1 MTKDNHRQQF
11 PALANKAY
19 FNYGGQGPLP
29 EPALDAIYQA
39 YKRVQLGGP
48 FSAQVGA
55 WVVQEAML
63 TRRAIASEL
72 TVPPETIALTED
84 VTVGCNIALWG
95 IDWKAG
101 DHLLLS
107 DCEHPGIV
115 ASVMELQ
122 RRFKIEVSICPLA
135 ATLNE
140 GDPVAVIADSL
151 QPNTRLLVISHI
163 LWNTGQVL
171 PLAEIV
177 KVCHESPLT
186 PPSQGGGQEDFP
198 LIQSEGE
205 TDIKP
210 PLTPPCQGGGQEEF
224 SLIQSE
230 GETDIK
236 PPLTPP
242 CQGGGQE
249 EFSLVQGEEAED
261 LSLIQGGGREEL
273 PAKNHKV
280 RVLVDAAQSVG
291 VLPLNLIES
300 GVDFYAFTGHKWW
313 CGPEGLGGLYVSAEA
328 LADLHPVFIGWR
340 GIVTD
345 ANAKVLGWKSG
356 SQRYE
361 IATSAYPLYAG
372 LRSAIALQHE
382 WGTIEERYAEIC
394 RLSKYLWQRLSELP
408 DVECLRTSAPEAG
421 LVSFRLTNGMPHKK
435 LVDLLEKQGIMVRTI
450 LNPDCVRACVH
461 YFTTEAEIDKLVG
474 AIAIA

>member
-29 EPALDAIYQA
+29 EPALEAIYEA

-48 FSAQVGA
+48 FSAEVGA

-101 DHLLLS
+101 DHLLIS

-122 RRFKIEVSICPLA
+122 RRFNIEVSICPLA

-151 QPNTRLLVISHI
+151 RPNTRLLVISHI

-177 KVCHESPLT
+177 KVCHE
-186 PPSQGGGQEDFP
+186 
-198 LIQSEGE
+198 
-205 TDIKP
+205 P
-210 PLTPPCQGGGQEEF
+210 PLTPPCQGGGQEDF
-224 SLIQSE
+224 SLIQ
-230 GETDIK
+230 GDR
-236 PPLTPP
+236 
-242 CQGGGQE
+242 QE
-249 EFSLVQGEEAED
+249 DF
-261 LSLIQGGGREEL
+261 SLIQGGRQEDFS
-273 PAKNHKV
+273 AKKHKV

-345 ANAKVLGWKSG
+345 ANAKVLGWKPG

-408 DVECLRTSAPEAG
+408 DVECLRKSAPEAG

-435 LVDLLEKQGIMVRTI
+435 LVDLLEKQGILVRTI

-461 YFTTEAEIDKLVG
+461 YFTTEAEMDKLVG
-474 AIAIA
+474 VIANQLV

>member
-1 MTKDNHRQQF
+1 MTKDKYRQQF

-29 EPALDAIYQA
+29 ETALEAIYEA

-48 FSAQVGA
+48 FSGEIGA
-55 WVVQEAML
+55 WVAQEAML
-63 TRRAIASEL
+63 TRRAIANEL
-72 TVPPETIALTED
+72 AVPPETIALTED

-95 IDWKAG
+95 IDWHPG

-107 DCEHPGIV
+107 DGEHPGIV

-122 RRFKIEVSICPLA
+122 RRFNLEVSVCPLA
-135 ATLNE
+135 TTLNE
-140 GDPVAVIADSL
+140 GDAVAVIADYL

-171 PLAEIV
+171 PLTEIV
-177 KVCHESPLT
+177 KVCHE
-186 PPSQGGGQEDFP
+186 GYE
-198 LIQSEGE
+198 
-205 TDIKP
+205 P
-210 PLTPPCQGGGQEEF
+210 PLTPPWQGGGQVLNEPPLAPPYQGGGQEEF
-224 SLIQSE
+224 L
-230 GETDIK
+230 
-236 PPLTPP
+236 
-242 CQGGGQE
+242 
-249 EFSLVQGEEAED
+249 
-261 LSLIQGGGREEL
+261 
-273 PAKNHKV
+273 AKKNKV

-328 LADLHPVFIGWR
+328 LADLQPVFIGWR

-345 ANAKVLGWKSG
+345 ANAKPIGFKPG
-356 SQRYE
+356 AQRYE

-394 RLSKYLWQRLSELP
+394 RLSKYLWEHLSEISH
-408 DVECLRTSAPEAG
+408 VECLRTSAPEAG

-450 LNPDCVRACVH
+450 LNPDCVRACIH

-474 AIAIA
+474 AIGIQSV

>member
-48 FSAQVGA
+48 FSGEVGA

-140 GDPVAVIADSL
+140 GDPVAVIADNL
-151 QPNTRLLVISHI
+151 RPNTRLLVISHI

-177 KVCHESPLT
+177 KVCHQT
-186 PPSQGGGQEDFP
+186 
-198 LIQSEGE
+198 
-205 TDIKP
+205 
-210 PLTPPCQGGGQEEF
+210 
-224 SLIQSE
+224 
-230 GETDIK
+230 
-236 PPLTPP
+236 
-242 CQGGGQE
+242 
-249 EFSLVQGEEAED
+249 
-261 LSLIQGGGREEL
+261 
-273 PAKNHKV
+273 KV
-280 RVLVDAAQSVG
+280 KVLVDAAQSVG

-408 DVECLRTSAPEAG
+408 DVECLRKSAPEAG

-461 YFTTEAEIDKLVG
+461 YFTTKAEIDKLVG
-474 AIAIA
+474 AIANQLV

>member
-48 FSAQVGA
+48 FSGEVGA

-107 DCEHPGIV
+107 DCEHHGIV

-122 RRFKIEVSICPLA
+122 RRFNIEVSVCPLA

-151 QPNTRLLVISHI
+151 RPNTRLLVISHI

-177 KVCHESPLT
+177 KVCHE
-186 PPSQGGGQEDFP
+186 
-198 LIQSEGE
+198 
-205 TDIKP
+205 P

-224 SLIQSE
+224 SLN
-230 GETDIK
+230 
-236 PPLTPP
+236 
-242 CQGGGQE
+242 QGGKQ
-249 EFSLVQGEEAED
+249 ED
-261 LSLIQGGGREEL
+261 LA
-273 PAKNHKV
+273 AKNYQV

-340 GIVTD
+340 GIARDPNT
-345 ANAKVLGWKSG
+345 KILGWKSG

-394 RLSKYLWQRLSELP
+394 RLSKYLWERLSELP

-421 LVSFRLTNGMPHKK
+421 LVSFRLMNKMPHHE
-435 LVDLLEKQGIMVRTI
+435 LVALWEKQGIMVRTI
-450 LNPDCVRACVH
+450 PSIDCVRACVH

-474 AIAIA
+474 AIAIAKFSFE

>member
-48 FSAQVGA
+48 FSGEVGA

-107 DCEHPGIV
+107 DCEHHGIV

-122 RRFKIEVSICPLA
+122 RRFNIEVSVCPLA

-151 QPNTRLLVISHI
+151 RPNTRLLVISHI

-171 PLAEIV
+171 PLTEIV

-186 PPSQGGGQEDFP
+186 PPWQGGGQEDF
-198 LIQSEGE
+198 
-205 TDIKP
+205 
-210 PLTPPCQGGGQEEF
+210 
-224 SLIQSE
+224 
-230 GETDIK
+230 
-236 PPLTPP
+236 
-242 CQGGGQE
+242 
-249 EFSLVQGEEAED
+249 SLVQGEGQD
-261 LSLIQGGGREEL
+261 DFSLIQGGGQEEL

-313 CGPEGLGGLYVSAEA
+313 GGPEGLGGLYVSAEA

-394 RLSKYLWQRLSELP
+394 RLSKYLWEGLSELP
-408 DVECLRTSAPEAG
+408 DVECLRKSAPEAG

-435 LVDLLEKQGIMVRTI
+435 LVDVLEKQGIMVRTI

-474 AIAIA
+474 AIAIAKFSFE

>member
-1 MTKDNHRQQF
+1 MTKDTHRQQF

-29 EPALDAIYQA
+29 ESALEAIYEA

-48 FSAQVGA
+48 FSGEVGA

-72 TVPPETIALTED
+72 AVPAETIALTED

-101 DHLLLS
+101 DHLLIS

-122 RRFKIEVSICPLA
+122 RRFNIEVSFCPLA

-140 GDPVAVIADSL
+140 GSPVQVIADSL

-163 LWNTGQVL
+163 LWNTGQFL
-171 PLAEIV
+171 PLTEIV
-177 KVCHESPLT
+177 NLCHQT
-186 PPSQGGGQEDFP
+186 GV
-198 LIQSEGE
+198 
-205 TDIKP
+205 K
-210 PLTPPCQGGGQEEF
+210 
-224 SLIQSE
+224 
-230 GETDIK
+230 
-236 PPLTPP
+236 
-242 CQGGGQE
+242 
-249 EFSLVQGEEAED
+249 
-261 LSLIQGGGREEL
+261 
-273 PAKNHKV
+273 
-280 RVLVDAAQSVG
+280 VLVDAAQSVG
-291 VLPLNLIES
+291 VLPLDLIES

-313 CGPEGLGGLYVSAEA
+313 CGPEGLGGLYVSAAA

-345 ANAKVLGWKSG
+345 TNAKVLGWKAG

-382 WGTIEERYAEIC
+382 WGTVEERYAEIC
-394 RLSKYLWQRLSELP
+394 RLSKYLWECLSELSH
-408 DVECLRTSAPEAG
+408 VECLRTSAPEAG
-421 LVSFRLTNGMPHKK
+421 LVSFRLTNGMPHKQ

-474 AIAIA
+474 AIANQ

>member
-1 MTKDNHRQQF
+1 MTKDKYRQQF

-29 EPALDAIYQA
+29 EPALEAIYAA

-48 FSAQVGA
+48 FSGKIGA
-55 WVVQEAML
+55 WVAQEAML
-63 TRRAIASEL
+63 TRRAIANEFA
-72 TVPPETIALTED
+72 VPPETIALTED

-95 IDWKAG
+95 IDWHPG

-122 RRFKIEVSICPLA
+122 RRFNLEVSVCPLA

-140 GDPVAVIADSL
+140 GDAVAVIADYL

-177 KVCHESPLT
+177 KICHE
-186 PPSQGGGQEDFP
+186 FP
-198 LIQSEGE
+198 QTS
-205 TDIKP
+205 
-210 PLTPPCQGGGQEEF
+210 
-224 SLIQSE
+224 
-230 GETDIK
+230 
-236 PPLTPP
+236 
-242 CQGGGQE
+242 
-249 EFSLVQGEEAED
+249 
-261 LSLIQGGGREEL
+261 EL
-273 PAKNHKV
+273 PVKNHKI

-291 VLPLNLIES
+291 VLPLNLIDS

-313 CGPEGLGGLYVSAEA
+313 CGPEGLGGLYVSADA
-328 LADLHPVFIGWR
+328 LADLQPVFIGWR

-345 ANAKVLGWKSG
+345 ANAKPIGLKPGA
-356 SQRYE
+356 QRYE

-372 LRSAIALQHE
+372 LRSAIDLQHT
-382 WGTIEERYAEIC
+382 WGTIDKRYAEIC
-394 RLSKYLWQRLSELP
+394 RLSKYLWERLSEISH
-408 DVECLRTSAPEAG
+408 VECLRTSAPEAG
-421 LVSFRLTNGMPHKK
+421 LVSFRVTNGMPHKK

-474 AIAIA
+474 EIAIQLV

>member
-29 EPALDAIYQA
+29 EPALDAIYQGF
-39 YKRVQLGGP
+39 KGVQLGGP
-48 FSAQVGA
+48 FSGQVLG
-55 WVVQEAML
+55 WMVQEAML

-72 TVPPETIALTED
+72 TVPPETIALTEN

-101 DHLLLS
+101 DHLLIS
-107 DCEHPGIV
+107 DCEHPGVV

-140 GDPVAVIADSL
+140 GDPVAVIADNL
-151 QPNTRLLVISHI
+151 RPNTRLLVISHI

-177 KVCHESPLT
+177 KVCHE
-186 PPSQGGGQEDFP
+186 
-198 LIQSEGE
+198 
-205 TDIKP
+205 P
-210 PLTPPCQGGGQEEF
+210 PLTPPG
-224 SLIQSE
+224 
-230 GETDIK
+230 
-236 PPLTPP
+236 
-242 CQGGGQE
+242 QGGGQE
-249 EFSLVQGEEAED
+249 EFSLVQGDGQED
-261 LSLIQGGGREEL
+261 LSLIQGEGQEEL
-273 PAKNHKV
+273 PAKNYKV

-340 GIVTD
+340 GIARDPNT
-345 ANAKVLGWKSG
+345 KILGWKSG

-394 RLSKYLWQRLSELP
+394 RLSKYLWERLSELP
-408 DVECLRTSAPEAG
+408 DVECLRTSPPEAG
-421 LVSFRLTNGMPHKK
+421 LVSFRLINKMPHHE
-435 LVDLLEKQGIMVRTI
+435 LVALWEKQGIMIRTI
-450 LNPDCVRACVH
+450 PSLDCVRACVH

-474 AIAIA
+474 AIALA

>member
-48 FSAQVGA
+48 FSAEVGA

-107 DCEHPGIV
+107 DCEHHGIV

-122 RRFKIEVSICPLA
+122 RRFNIKVSVCPLA

-151 QPNTRLLVISHI
+151 RPNTRLLVISHI

-177 KVCHESPLT
+177 KVCHQT
-186 PPSQGGGQEDFP
+186 QV
-198 LIQSEGE
+198 
-205 TDIKP
+205 K
-210 PLTPPCQGGGQEEF
+210 
-224 SLIQSE
+224 
-230 GETDIK
+230 
-236 PPLTPP
+236 
-242 CQGGGQE
+242 
-249 EFSLVQGEEAED
+249 
-261 LSLIQGGGREEL
+261 
-273 PAKNHKV
+273 
-280 RVLVDAAQSVG
+280 VLVDAAQSVG

-300 GVDFYAFTGHKWW
+300 EVDFYAFTGHKWW

-345 ANAKVLGWKSG
+345 ANAKVLGWKPG

-394 RLSKYLWQRLSELP
+394 RLSKYLWERLSELP
-408 DVECLRTSAPEAG
+408 DVECLRKSAPEAG

-474 AIAIA
+474 AIAIAKFSFE

>member
-48 FSAQVGA
+48 FSGEVGA

-122 RRFKIEVSICPLA
+122 RRFNIEVSVCPLA

-177 KVCHESPLT
+177 KVCHQT
-186 PPSQGGGQEDFP
+186 GV
-198 LIQSEGE
+198 
-205 TDIKP
+205 K
-210 PLTPPCQGGGQEEF
+210 
-224 SLIQSE
+224 
-230 GETDIK
+230 
-236 PPLTPP
+236 
-242 CQGGGQE
+242 
-249 EFSLVQGEEAED
+249 
-261 LSLIQGGGREEL
+261 
-273 PAKNHKV
+273 
-280 RVLVDAAQSVG
+280 VLVDAAQSVG

-345 ANAKVLGWKSG
+345 ANAKVLGWKPG

-382 WGTIEERYAEIC
+382 WGAIEERYAEIC
-394 RLSKYLWQRLSELP
+394 RLSKYLWERLSELP

-421 LVSFRLTNGMPHKK
+421 LVSFRLTNGMPQKK
-435 LVDLLEKQGIMVRTI
+435 LIDLLEKQGIMVRTI

-474 AIAIA
+474 AIATQLV

>member
-29 EPALDAIYQA
+29 EPALDAIYEA

-48 FSAQVGA
+48 FSGEVGA

-122 RRFKIEVSICPLA
+122 RRFNIEVSICPLA

-140 GDPVAVIADSL
+140 GDAVAVIADSL
-151 QPNTRLLVISHI
+151 RPNTRLLVISHI

-177 KVCHESPLT
+177 KVCHQT
-186 PPSQGGGQEDFP
+186 
-198 LIQSEGE
+198 
-205 TDIKP
+205 
-210 PLTPPCQGGGQEEF
+210 
-224 SLIQSE
+224 
-230 GETDIK
+230 
-236 PPLTPP
+236 
-242 CQGGGQE
+242 
-249 EFSLVQGEEAED
+249 
-261 LSLIQGGGREEL
+261 
-273 PAKNHKV
+273 KV
-280 RVLVDAAQSVG
+280 KVLVDAAQSVG

-345 ANAKVLGWKSG
+345 ANAKVLGWKPG

-382 WGTIEERYAEIC
+382 WGAIEERYAEIC
-394 RLSKYLWQRLSELP
+394 RLSKYLWERLSELP
-408 DVECLRTSAPEAG
+408 DVECLRKSAPEAG
-421 LVSFRLTNGMPHKK
+421 LVSFRLSNGMPHNK
-435 LVDLLEKQGIMVRTI
+435 LVNLLEKQGIMVRTI

-474 AIAIA
+474 AIAIT

>member
-1 MTKDNHRQQF
+1 MTKDKHRQQF

-29 EPALDAIYQA
+29 EPALEAIYGA

-48 FSAQVGA
+48 FSGEIGA
-55 WVVQEAML
+55 WVAQEAML
-63 TRRAIASEL
+63 TRCAIANEL
-72 TVPPETIALTED
+72 AVPPETIALTED

-95 IDWKAG
+95 IDWRSG

-122 RRFKIEVSICPLA
+122 RRFNIEVSVCPLA

-140 GDPVAVIADSL
+140 GDAVAVIADYL

-177 KVCHESPLT
+177 KVCHQGYELPLT
-186 PPSQGGGQEDFP
+186 PLDQVLNE
-198 LIQSEGE
+198 
-205 TDIKP
+205 P
-210 PLTPPCQGGGQEEF
+210 PLTPPYEGGGQEE
-224 SLIQSE
+224 L
-230 GETDIK
+230 
-236 PPLTPP
+236 P
-242 CQGGGQE
+242 
-249 EFSLVQGEEAED
+249 VQ
-261 LSLIQGGGREEL
+261 
-273 PAKNHKV
+273 NHKV

-313 CGPEGLGGLYVSAEA
+313 CGPEGLGGLYVSDEA

-345 ANAKVLGWKSG
+345 ANAKPIGLKPGA
-356 SQRYE
+356 QRYE
-361 IATSAYPLYAG
+361 IATSPYPLYVG

-382 WGTIEERYAEIC
+382 WGTMEERYGEIC
-394 RLSKYLWQRLSELP
+394 RLSKYLWESLSEINH
-408 DVECLRTSAPEAG
+408 VQCLRTSAPEAG
-421 LVSFRLTNGMPHKK
+421 LVSFRVTNGMPHKK

-450 LNPDCVRACVH
+450 LNPDCVRAGVH

-474 AIAIA
+474 EIAIQLV

>member
-1 MTKDNHRQQF
+1 LREVFDDRHLFNINAINNSAEKMTKDKHRQQF

-29 EPALDAIYQA
+29 ETALEAIYGA

-48 FSAQVGA
+48 FSGEIGA
-55 WVVQEAML
+55 WVTQEAML
-63 TRRAIASEL
+63 TRCAIANEL
-72 TVPPETIALTED
+72 GVPPETIALTED

-95 IDWKAG
+95 IDWRSG

-122 RRFKIEVSICPLA
+122 RRFNLEVSVCPLT

-140 GDPVAVIADSL
+140 GDPVAVIANYL

-177 KVCHESPLT
+177 KVCHE
-186 PPSQGGGQEDFP
+186 
-198 LIQSEGE
+198 
-205 TDIKP
+205 P
-210 PLTPPCQGGGQEEF
+210 PLTPPCQGGGQESF
-224 SLIQSE
+224 N
-230 GETDIK
+230 
-236 PPLTPP
+236 
-242 CQGGGQE
+242 
-249 EFSLVQGEEAED
+249 
-261 LSLIQGGGREEL
+261 
-273 PAKNHKV
+273 AKSRQV

-291 VLPLNLIES
+291 VLPLNLIDS

-313 CGPEGLGGLYVSAEA
+313 CGPEGLGGLYVSDEA

-345 ANAKVLGWKSG
+345 ANAKVLGWKAG

-361 IATSAYPLYAG
+361 IATSAYPLYVG
-372 LRSAIALQHE
+372 LRVAIALQHE
-382 WGTIEERYAEIC
+382 WGTIEERYREIC
-394 RLSKYLWQRLSELP
+394 RLSKYLWERLSELSH
-408 DVECLRTSAPEAG
+408 VECLRNSAPEAG

-474 AIAIA
+474 AIAIQLV

>member
-1 MTKDNHRQQF
+1 MTKDKHRQQF

-29 EPALDAIYQA
+29 EPALEAIYGA

-48 FSAQVGA
+48 FSGEIGA
-55 WVVQEAML
+55 WVAQEAML
-63 TRRAIASEL
+63 TRCAMANEL
-72 TVPPETIALTED
+72 GVPPETIALTED

-95 IDWKAG
+95 IDWRSG

-122 RRFKIEVSICPLA
+122 RRFNIEVSVCPLA

-140 GDPVAVIADSL
+140 GDAVAVIASYL

-177 KVCHESPLT
+177 KVCHEGYEPPLT
-186 PPSQGGGQEDFP
+186 PLDQVLNE
-198 LIQSEGE
+198 
-205 TDIKP
+205 P
-210 PLTPPCQGGGQEEF
+210 PLTPPYEGGGQEE
-224 SLIQSE
+224 L
-230 GETDIK
+230 
-236 PPLTPP
+236 P
-242 CQGGGQE
+242 
-249 EFSLVQGEEAED
+249 VQ
-261 LSLIQGGGREEL
+261 
-273 PAKNHKV
+273 NHKV

-291 VLPLNLIES
+291 VLPLNLIDS

-328 LADLHPVFIGWR
+328 LAELHPVFIGWR

-345 ANAKVLGWKSG
+345 ANAKVLGWKAG

-361 IATSAYPLYAG
+361 IATSAYPLYVG

-382 WGTIEERYAEIC
+382 WGTMEERYGEIC
-394 RLSKYLWQRLSELP
+394 RLSKYLWESLSEINH
-408 DVECLRTSAPEAG
+408 VQCLRTSAPEAG
-421 LVSFRLTNGMPHKK
+421 LVSFRVTNGMPHKK

-474 AIAIA
+474 AIAIQLV

>member
-1 MTKDNHRQQF
+1 MTKDKYRQQF

-29 EPALDAIYQA
+29 ESALEAIYAA
-39 YKRVQLGGP
+39 YKRVQVGGP
-48 FSAQVGA
+48 FSGEIGA
-55 WVVQEAML
+55 WVAQEAML
-63 TRRAIASEL
+63 TRCAIANEL
-72 TVPPETIALTED
+72 AVPPETIALTED

-95 IDWKAG
+95 IDWRSG

-122 RRFKIEVSICPLA
+122 RRFNIEVSVCPLA

-140 GDPVAVIADSL
+140 GDAVAVIASYL

-171 PLAEIV
+171 SLAEIV
-177 KVCHESPLT
+177 KVCHEFPQT
-186 PPSQGGGQEDFP
+186 P
-198 LIQSEGE
+198 
-205 TDIKP
+205 
-210 PLTPPCQGGGQEEF
+210 
-224 SLIQSE
+224 
-230 GETDIK
+230 
-236 PPLTPP
+236 
-242 CQGGGQE
+242 
-249 EFSLVQGEEAED
+249 D
-261 LSLIQGGGREEL
+261 L
-273 PAKNHKV
+273 PVNNHKI

-313 CGPEGLGGLYVSAEA
+313 CGPEGLGGLYVSADA

-345 ANAKVLGWKSG
+345 ANAKPIGLKPGA
-356 SQRYE
+356 QRYE

-372 LRSAIALQHE
+372 LRSAIALQHQ

-394 RLSKYLWQRLSELP
+394 RLSKYLWEHLSELSH
-408 DVECLRTSAPEAG
+408 VECLRTSAPEAG
-421 LVSFRLTNGMPHKK
+421 LVSFRVTNGMPHKK

-474 AIAIA
+474 AIAIQVV

>member
-29 EPALDAIYQA
+29 EPALEAIYQA
-39 YKRVQLGGP
+39 YKRVQVGGP
-48 FSAQVGA
+48 FSGEVGA
-55 WVVQEAML
+55 WVVQEAIL

-107 DCEHPGIV
+107 DCEHPGVV

-122 RRFKIEVSICPLA
+122 RRFNIEVSVCPLA

-151 QPNTRLLVISHI
+151 RPNTRLLVISHI

-177 KVCHESPLT
+177 KVCHE
-186 PPSQGGGQEDFP
+186 
-198 LIQSEGE
+198 
-205 TDIKP
+205 
-210 PLTPPCQGGGQEEF
+210 
-224 SLIQSE
+224 
-230 GETDIK
+230 

-249 EFSLVQGEEAED
+249 EFSLVQGDEPEN
-261 LSLIQGGGREEL
+261 LSLIQGGEQEDL
-273 PAKNHKV
+273 PAKKHKV

-313 CGPEGLGGLYVSAEA
+313 CGPEGLGGLYVSAEV

-345 ANAKVLGWKSG
+345 ANAKVLGWKSTA
-356 SQRYE
+356 QRYE

-394 RLSKYLWQRLSELP
+394 RLSKYLWERLSELP
-408 DVECLRTSAPEAG
+408 DVECLRKSAPEAG

-474 AIAIA
+474 AIAIAKFSFE

>member
-29 EPALDAIYQA
+29 EPALDAIYQGF
-39 YKRVQLGGP
+39 KGVQLGGP
-48 FSAQVGA
+48 FSGQVLG
-55 WVVQEAML
+55 WMVQEAML

-101 DHLLLS
+101 DHLLIS
-107 DCEHPGIV
+107 DCEHPGVV

-140 GDPVAVIADSL
+140 GDPVAVIADNL
-151 QPNTRLLVISHI
+151 RPNTRLLVISHI

-177 KVCHESPLT
+177 KVCHEFPLT
-186 PPSQGGGQEDFP
+186 PPG
-198 LIQSEGE
+198 
-205 TDIKP
+205 
-210 PLTPPCQGGGQEEF
+210 
-224 SLIQSE
+224 
-230 GETDIK
+230 
-236 PPLTPP
+236 
-242 CQGGGQE
+242 QGGGQE
-249 EFSLVQGEEAED
+249 EFSLVQGDGQED
-261 LSLIQGGGREEL
+261 LSLNQGDRQEDL
-273 PAKNHKV
+273 PAKNYKV

-340 GIVTD
+340 GIAAGTNGKRFD
-345 ANAKVLGWKSG
+345 WKSG

-394 RLSKYLWQRLSELP
+394 RLSKYLWERLSELP

-421 LVSFRLTNGMPHKK
+421 LVSFRLMNKMPHKE
-435 LVDLLEKQGIMVRTI
+435 LVALWEKQGIMVRTI
-450 LNPDCVRACVH
+450 PSLDCVRACVH

>member
-1 MTKDNHRQQF
+1 MTKDKYRQQF

-29 EPALDAIYQA
+29 EPALEAIYAA

-48 FSAQVGA
+48 FSGEIGA
-55 WVVQEAML
+55 WVAQEAML

-72 TVPPETIALTED
+72 AVPPETIALTED

-95 IDWKAG
+95 IDWHPG

-122 RRFKIEVSICPLA
+122 RRFNIEVSVCPLA

-140 GDPVAVIADSL
+140 GDAVAVIASYL

-171 PLAEIV
+171 SLAEIV
-177 KVCHESPLT
+177 KVCHEFPQT
-186 PPSQGGGQEDFP
+186 P
-198 LIQSEGE
+198 
-205 TDIKP
+205 
-210 PLTPPCQGGGQEEF
+210 
-224 SLIQSE
+224 
-230 GETDIK
+230 
-236 PPLTPP
+236 
-242 CQGGGQE
+242 
-249 EFSLVQGEEAED
+249 D
-261 LSLIQGGGREEL
+261 L
-273 PAKNHKV
+273 PVNNHKI

-291 VLPLNLIES
+291 VLSLNLIES

-313 CGPEGLGGLYVSAEA
+313 CGPEGLGGLYVSADA
-328 LADLHPVFIGWR
+328 LVDLHPVFIGWR

-345 ANAKVLGWKSG
+345 ANAKPIGLKPGA
-356 SQRYE
+356 QRYE

-394 RLSKYLWQRLSELP
+394 RLSKYLWEHLSELSH
-408 DVECLRTSAPEAG
+408 VECLRTSAPEAG
-421 LVSFRLTNGMPHKK
+421 LVSFRVTNGMPHKK

-461 YFTTEAEIDKLVG
+461 YFTNEAEIDKLVG
-474 AIAIA
+474 AIAIQSV